1 MILICIPSSILK
13 LQKKKLVF
21 HRNFENWILT
31 GVFTLLHTELHHI
44 YYGKSSF
51 RLSPSTLAVIL
62 LQFRAVGLG
71 AKGGGQGG
79 QSPPPDFGWNRGK
92 PVPLNP
98 FIYLIAPQIFRRS
111 YNPTVAS
118 DHDCALKCLR
128 VPYWFHRSL
137 ESSWDKLHFGELE
150 EFLKVFSLMICE
162 ASTKKAIPWIDDWL
176 LKSA

>member
-1 MILICIPSSILK
+1 MYLLCCIQSCITSIMEKAPLGSPPLLWQWFCCSSGPSDWG
-13 LQKKKLVF
+13 Q
-21 HRNFENWILT
+21 R
-31 GVFTLLHTELHHI
+31 
-44 YYGKSSF
+44 
-51 RLSPSTLAVIL
+51 
-62 LQFRAVGLG
+62 
-71 AKGGGQGG
+71 GGGQGG